1 MNSFIFFNLTEN
13 NWILQSIRFRHKYY
27 KMNRG
32 DDDELP
38 IGRKIWEK
46 IDGDEDKV
54 DVTLTISSCR
64 LDEFTCDSGQCVP
77 LT

>member
-13 NWILQSIRFRHKYY
+13 NWILQSIRFPHKYY